1 MTEIKL
7 KKNENIERALKRL
20 KRNPDVK
27 HTFDQ
32 IRQRRYYEKPSEKR
46 KRKMKKAKFDQYL
59 RSKEEKL
66 WR

>member
-7 KKNENIERALKRL
+7 KKNENVERALKRL

-27 HTFDQ
+27 HVLDQ
-32 IRQRRYYEKPSEKR
+32 LRLRKYYEKPSEKR
-46 KRKMKKAKFDQYL
+46 KRRMKKAKFDQYL